1 MSWSCS
7 SQAHSTLNI
16 IQSMCISQT
25 GFQNVWVKDGTKYM
39 YETSRTEHNDGRIT
53 GTIYRYIG
61 DDRIVKAGRFN
72 IGANGRIHI
81 FNHCPLEHRNWKE
94 RFEHLKAIIFGKSSF
109 VELEDSAVQQ
119 EYEFYIG
126 EAMRLK
132 QLGEWDSFG
141 VSN

>member
-1 MSWSCS
+1 
-7 SQAHSTLNI
+7 
-16 IQSMCISQT
+16 MCISQT

-53 GTIYRYIG
+53 GTIYRYVG

-81 FNHCPLEHRNWKE
+81 FNHCPLKHRNWKARYE
-94 RFEHLKAIIFGKSSF
+94 KVKTAIFGNDSF
-109 VELEDSAVQQ
+109 VQVDNSDLQT
-119 EYEFYIG
+119 EYDLYIK
-126 EAMRLK
+126 EVLRLISI
-132 QLGEWDSFG
+132 GEWDSFG